1 MIVTKRIGR
10 LAPILALATAALG
23 VAACNNGPEREG
35 ERAGQR
41 VKEDVRGFRDFLH
54 DRGITVDT
62 RLPER

>member
-1 MIVTKRIGR
+1 MIVTKAKRRIATAFM
-10 LAPILALATAALG
+10 LAAAALG
-23 VAACNNGPEREG
+23 LAACSNGIERDG
-35 ERAGQR
+35 ERVNRG